1 MNHLVFNFLNFQ
13 TLSKTGVK
21 EPSGMKRDT
30 SKIFTVPEEGEL
42 DSTNYSAPQY
52 VSSVSLAINHES
64 PIRRK
69 QEIKSE
75 RPKGGVTA
83 HPLTPSVCAT
93 PLKDVDR
100 VLHGNAM
107 LICSSESGGENEE
120 LRNSSKRDDDDI
132 PDVVKEAL
140 RYVFI
145 FKLIFRN
152 FVKHAR
158 LFEDMAFM
166 ANVKIRL
173 MTINFLAIK

>member
-1 MNHLVFNFLNFQ
+1 
-13 TLSKTGVK
+13 
-21 EPSGMKRDT
+21 MKRDT

-42 DSTNYSAPQY
+42 DSMNYSAPQY
-52 VSSVSLAINHES
+52 VSSVPLAINHES

-120 LRNSSKRDDDDI
+120 LRNSSKRDDDI

-145 FKLIFRN
+145 FKSIFRN
-152 FVKHAR
+152 FVEHKIMH
-158 LFEDMAFM
+158 FEDMAFM
-166 ANVKIRL
+166 ANMEVRL
-173 MTINFLAIK
+173 MTINFPAIK